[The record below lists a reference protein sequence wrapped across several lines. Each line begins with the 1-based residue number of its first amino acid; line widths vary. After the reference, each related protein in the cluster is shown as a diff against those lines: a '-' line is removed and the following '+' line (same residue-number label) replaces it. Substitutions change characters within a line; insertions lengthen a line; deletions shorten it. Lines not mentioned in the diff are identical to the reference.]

1 MTDSA
6 RAATVAG
13 RATASEMG
21 LTLLVAGGLVS
32 AFGGGVMLRPPLAS
46 RSARPRQRVAW

>member
-13 RATASEMG
+13 RTTASEMG
-21 LTLLVAGGLVS
+21 LMLLVAGGLVS
-32 AFGGGVMLRPPLAS
+32 AFGAAPSPCFS
-46 RSARPRQRVAW
+46 ERSASAARGLVA